1 MKKSVLLVLVAASR
15 AMAGSVEVAAL
26 PEWSFADT
34 EVSTNCPLRIA
45 CADMLRFSFSMALA
59 ATPSNNVQVA
69 FGRDANT
76 NGVLEAEE
84 QGLVLG
90 WDCGA
95 WAMRKGLGA
104 ADGREAWGGD
114 RRIEPTTGA
123 AVKDFEGEV
132 WIRRRGV
139 GKAAFSENG
148 QPLDFGLGDEPPNWL
163 FDRDWDM
170 LRATVRGVDTFDGR
184 LRARIGA
191 VGTVVIIR

>member
-45 CADMLRFSFSMALA
+45 DAEVLRMTFAVELA

-76 NGVLEAEE
+76 NGVLEVEE
-84 QGLVLG
+84 QWLVLG

-95 WAMRKGLGA
+95 WTLRKGLGA
-104 ADGREAWGGD
+104 ADGREAWRGD
-114 RRIEPTTGA
+114 RLA
-123 AVKDFEGEV
+123 APVTEATAKRLAGEV
-132 WIRRRGV
+132 WIGSQGIRQALFR
-139 GKAAFSENG
+139 ENG
-148 QPLDFGLGDEPPNWL
+148 QLIDFGLGDEPPDWL